1 MLLNMIQDVQ
11 SLTINPEQ
19 HSDILN
25 LATTSNEEKDLVIE
39 SWTNKPNQISS
50 STYSEAIVDQAEQTW
65 HTQVSN
71 LINHAP
77 QAVKIQ
83 LHNIN
88 LFQQQNQVKF
98 RSLYT
103 QFISSFAS
111 ILTAHLLMFPAKI
124 NKTQPLIFI
133 YPNP

>member
-50 STYSEAIVDQAEQTW
+50 STYSEAIVDQCKLSKPGTHKYQ
-65 HTQVSN
+65 
-71 LINHAP
+71 I
-77 QAVKIQ
+77 
-83 LHNIN
+83 
-88 LFQQQNQVKF
+88 
-98 RSLYT
+98 
-103 QFISSFAS
+103 
-111 ILTAHLLMFPAKI
+111 
-124 NKTQPLIFI
+124 
-133 YPNP
+133 